1 MHRVTDTRGRQ
12 SDVMDQFAIRPIRQL
27 AFYTGMR
34 TDIEAE
40 ATVLSTGTSFENHLR
55 LPGCHLA

>member
-12 SDVMDQFAIRPIRQL
+12 SDAMEQFAIRLIRQL